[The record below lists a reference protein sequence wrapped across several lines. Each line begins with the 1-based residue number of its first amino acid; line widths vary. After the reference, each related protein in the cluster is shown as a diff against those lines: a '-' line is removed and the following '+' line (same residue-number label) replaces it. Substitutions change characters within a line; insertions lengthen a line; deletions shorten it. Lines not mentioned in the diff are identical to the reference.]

1 MSTPLMKQYHEVKSN
16 YPDCVLFFRMGD
28 FYELFGDDA
37 VIAARIL
44 GITLTKRNNG
54 KEGEMP
60 LCGFPWHAAERY
72 VPKMVA
78 QGHKIAICEQIE
90 DPKQAKGI
98 VKRDVV
104 EVITA
109 GTALS
114 DSNLDAKSNNYIVA
128 LNFYDQNWQIACLDL
143 STGDFSLAYCP
154 EHMAECELNRLHP
167 VEVILSNHQ
176 AEEIP
181 AFVDEYLE
189 LERARLSQTPLWRF
203 DEESALEFLQERVR
217 LDDSLAHGGLGAAA
231 ALLYYAED
239 LKKRRLEHIDQ
250 LQIRTLGAHML
261 LDPQTLRNLELI
273 RPLNSEDTDA
283 TLLAVLDHTGTSMG
297 GRLLRQWISHPLLSI
312 PAIEERFDAL
322 AEMGQDL
329 IRQDELKKSLTQI
342 NDIERI
348 NGKVGSGRA
357 NARDLQGLGKS
368 LLLAQEISSSISTCS
383 SALLQ
388 RCTLDHLDLHS
399 KAEIIL
405 STLQDDVPTS
415 LREGGLIRAG
425 ASEELDALNEGI
437 REAREW
443 LSGLES
449 RERERT
455 GISSLKVG
463 FNKVFG
469 YYLEVTTAQMDK
481 VPDNYIRKQTLSTGE
496 RYITP
501 EMKEY
506 ESLILGAEGRIFE
519 LEYKLFGEL
528 RESVHA
534 WAAELSELAQ
544 KLATLDVILSL
555 SIAARKENYCRP
567 VLSEDPILIAKGV
580 FHPVIVRKMNRD
592 QFICNDIDLQSDQ
605 AKLML
610 ITGPNM
616 AGKSTYLRQ
625 VALITLMAQM
635 GCFVPATEAV
645 VGVADRIFTRVGA
658 SDRLARGQSTF
669 MVEMVETAHILQH
682 ASPRSLVIL
691 DEIGRGTSTY
701 DGLSLAWSIFEYLH
715 DHPSK
720 RSRTLFATHY
730 HEMTELAERL
740 ERAGNFHISV
750 KEVGRELLF
759 LRKILPGA
767 CDSSYGIQVARMA
780 GVPEQVIV
788 RAEELLLE
796 FEQQGIRPEN
806 LAIEHVQSQSAN
818 PQELQSQDLPKS
830 LSSKKTSP
838 KEQLDLFAAPA
849 LSPIEAR
856 VLEQIKQCS
865 VDQIRPVDALVL
877 LDQLRKQLLN

>member
-1 MSTPLMKQYHEVKSN
+1 MSTPLMKQYNEVKSN
-16 YPDCVLFFRMGD
+16 YPDCILFFRMGD
-28 FYELFGDDA
+28 FYELFGQDA

-78 QGHKIAICEQIE
+78 QGHKIAICEQVE

-104 EVITA
+104 EVITS

-128 LNFYDQNWQIACLDL
+128 MHSVEESWQLACLDL
-143 STGDFSLAYCP
+143 STGDFSLVYGAQ
-154 EHMAECELNRLHP
+154 HMVECELNRLHP
-167 VEVILSNHQ
+167 SELVLSNHL
-176 AEEIP
+176 AEELP
-181 AFVDEYLE
+181 PFLEEYLE
-189 LERARLSQTPLWRF
+189 LERARLSQCPLWYF
-203 DEESALEFLQERVR
+203 DEEEGAVFLGQRVKYNETDAR
-217 LDDSLAHGGLGAAA
+217 LGLGAAS
-231 ALLYYAED
+231 ALLHYAED
-239 LKKRRLEHIDQ
+239 LKKRRLEHIDR
-250 LQIRTLGAHML
+250 LEFRELGAHML

-283 TLLAVLDHTGTSMG
+283 TLLHVLDYTGTSMG
-297 GRLLRQWISHPLLSI
+297 ARLLRQWISHPLLSI
-312 PAIEERFDAL
+312 SEIEKRFDAL
-322 AEMGQDL
+322 EELGADL
-329 IRQDELKKSLTQI
+329 IRQEELKKSLAQI

-368 LLLAQEISSSISTCS
+368 LVQALEISEQIQNCQSSLIQKC
-383 SALLQ
+383 LLEN
-388 RCTLDHLDLHS
+388 LDLQS
-399 KAEIIL
+399 KSNEIL
-405 STLQDDVPTS
+405 STLQDELPTS
-415 LREGGLIRAG
+415 LREGGLIRPG
-425 ASEELDALNEGI
+425 ASSELDALNEGI

-443 LSGLES
+443 LSGLEL

-469 YYLEVTTAQMDK
+469 YYLEVTAAQMDK
-481 VPDNYIRKQTLSTGE
+481 VPEHYIRKQTLSTGE

-501 EMKEY
+501 DMKEY

-528 RESVHA
+528 RDKVHT
-534 WAAELSELAQ
+534 WAAQLSELSQ
-544 KLATLDVILSL
+544 KLAVLDCLLSL
-555 SIAARKENYCRP
+555 SIASRKERYVRP
-567 VLSEDPILIAKGV
+567 QLSSEPILEATGV
-580 FHPVIVRKMNRD
+580 FHPVIVHKMNRD
-592 QFICNDIDLQSDQ
+592 QFICNDLELNAQS

-625 VALITLMAQM
+625 VALVTLMAQM
-635 GCFVPATEAV
+635 GCFVPASQAV
-645 VGVADRIFTRVGA
+645 VGIADRIFTRVGA

-682 ASPRSLVIL
+682 ASKHSLVIL

-715 DHPSK
+715 DHPAK

-730 HEMTELAERL
+730 HEMTALADRL
-740 ERAGNFHISV
+740 DCAGNFHIAV
-750 KEVGRELLF
+750 KEVGKELLF

-780 GVPEQVIV
+780 GVPEEVIE
-788 RAEELLLE
+788 RAEELLRE
-796 FEQQGIRPEN
+796 FETQGIMPEHM
-806 LAIEHVQSQSAN
+806 AQEHLKQLTSPVQSPAPAKKKS
-818 PQELQSQDLPKS
+818 SDLP
-830 LSSKKTSP
+830 
-838 KEQLDLFAAPA
+838 QLDLFALPI
-849 LSPIEAR
+849 SPSETEVIES
-856 VLEQIKQCS
+856 LKSLKIDEL
-865 VDQIRPVDALVL
+865 RPLDALIL
-877 LDQLRKQLLN
+877 LDQWRKQILKS